1 LFFGSGVSKLAPS
14 DTQVQS
20 FVHWGYP
27 MWFLYLTGFLEVVG
41 GLSLALA
48 STRFVGSLLLGCVML
63 GAIATHLAFAEYAM
77 AIVPLVLFGLL
88 VWLASASSRP
98 VLAESPAAQRRRQVE
113 HHGHSV

>member
-1 LFFGSGVSKLAPS
+1 M
-14 DTQVQS
+14 QVQS

-98 VLAESPAAQRRRQVE
+98 VLSESPAAQRRRQVE